1 MSINNMVYNGTI
13 INEKNEFLTEYE
25 KSKKN
30 YEKIGGISKDDLGTI
45 IDENNF
51 TQFYSKDNF
60 IPTLRI
66 NASELAPHFQ
76 GYYLVKEGYVLEI
89 AMQNFDRI
97 TYSLHKATAS
107 GGEVCLA
114 RLWLIGNKTILDMNT
129 DHFDNNI
136 KIELNE
142 LGSEVS
148 FKEKN
153 GNIRTVID
161 NIGITKEE
169 IMSIFKAFLP
179 IIIRVPNFTAGAVD
193 ILKKECEE
201 KDRISKNDIVNAL
214 LQSNMRLVN
223 FGNEEAQKN
232 R

>member
-1 MSINNMVYNGTI
+1 MSINNMVYNGTT
-13 INEKNEFLTEYE
+13 INEKNELLTEYE

-60 IPTLRI
+60 IPTLRT
-66 NASELAPHFQ
+66 NVSELAPHFQ

-97 TYSLHKATAS
+97 TYSLHKNTAT

-114 RLWLIGNKTILDMNT
+114 SLCLIGNKTILDMNT
-129 DHFDNNI
+129 DMFDNNI
-136 KIELNE
+136 RIESNE
-142 LGSEVS
+142 LGSEAS

-153 GNIRTVID
+153 GNISTVID
-161 NIGITKEE
+161 NIEITKEE
-169 IMSIFKAFLP
+169 IMKIFKTFLK

-201 KDRISKNDIVNAL
+201 KDKISKNDIANAL
-214 LQSNMRLVN
+214 LNPELHLVN
-223 FGNEEAQKN
+223 FGYEEAQKN